1 MKETALDGRWKGS
14 GKITSGSAAFRS
26 NGRTE
31 LRVGLSLIRETVILQ
46 KSCTVEQTLVF

>member
-14 GKITSGSAAFRS
+14 GKIRPGGAVFES
-26 NGRTE
+26 NGRTN

-46 KSCTVEQTLVF
+46 RTAL